1 MSAGRKSDRCA
12 ASRGG
17 AAPNA
22 VSFVNAA
29 AGMNEEAAGN
39 FGRIATEEEVQG
51 DPADRGYVTCLA
63 LLNRIRRW
71 WARETG
77 KAPVEEWDEDRR
89 QGLKK
94 DSNPG

>member
-71 WARETG
+71 WARGTG
-77 KAPVEEWDEDRR
+77 K
-89 QGLKK
+89 
-94 DSNPG
+94 DSRKTPIQVDGWYSMAYTSK